1 MMARE
6 NPRWGYTRIRGA
18 LYNVGHEIGRNT
30 IKRILRENGI
40 DPARR
45 RGMSWETFLKA
56 QCGGGNIV
64 SEYRSNGLL
73 QH

>member
-18 LYNVGHEIGRNT
+18 LFNLGHEIGRNT
-30 IKRILRENGI
+30 IKRILIENGL
-40 DPARR
+40 DPIRKK
-45 RGMSWETFLKA
+45 GMSWETFLKA

-64 SEYRSNGLL
+64 SEYRCD
-73 QH
+73 